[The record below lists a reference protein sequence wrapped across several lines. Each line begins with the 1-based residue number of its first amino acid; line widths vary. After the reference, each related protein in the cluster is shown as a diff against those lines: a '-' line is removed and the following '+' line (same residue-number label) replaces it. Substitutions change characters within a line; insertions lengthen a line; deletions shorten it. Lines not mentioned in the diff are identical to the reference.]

1 MFRYDE
7 RALSASMNLMQTAC
21 RELDEYE
28 EEVRALLRMLNR
40 DPEIP
45 APRRRLSKSLEKLEE
60 RETAL
65 NLTRRKLDAVRRLY
79 ENTENRIRDLADE
92 TESMGG
98 RETEASGQGG
108 DEKEITPFATGF
120 LPFPRMDWVW
130 PPIHPVCPGPGPGF
144 QPFPIRPLRPLYPF
158 PPRRPLVIDPDVL
171 DVLRK
176 LLESRLQFGT
186 GYAPGPHNLTPV
198 REWKFEFFPYV
209 RHYEF
214 REVRQARIHSLFGTD
229 RP

>member
-28 EEVRALLRMLNR
+28 EEVRALLRTLNR

-45 APRRRLSKSLEKLEE
+45 APRRRLSKSLEKLEQ

-98 RETEASGQGG
+98 RETEASGQDR
-108 DEKEITPFATGF
+108 DEKETTPFATGF
-120 LPFPRMDWVW
+120 LPFPRMDWVR
-130 PPIHPVCPGPGPGF
+130 PPIHPAGPGPGPGF

-171 DVLRK
+171 RK
-176 LLESRLQFGT
+176 LMESMFHFGR
-186 GYAPGPHNLTPV
+186 GYAPGPHIMIPV
-198 REWKFEFFPYV
+198 HESELVFFPYL

-214 REVRQARIHSLFGTD
+214 RVVRQARIHSLFGTD